1 MKTRSQQL
9 NDFAKVLHEQPT
21 FIAGMNYVSEYL
33 KKFIPADRASIF
45 IYNAKERRL
54 WSTHADKI
62 ESITIP
68 SDMGLAGQCIQ
79 TKDTVLENEPY
90 GNSNFL
96 AEVDMQTGYYTQNI
110 LSTPIFN
117 SKKEIVAVLQL
128 LNKSGGFTKEDKSFI
143 NSFAKKLTVY
153 MEENH
158 P

>member
-9 NDFAKVLHEQPT
+9 NDFAKELHEQPT
-21 FIAGMNYVSEYL
+21 FIAGMHYVSEYL

-117 SKKEIVAVLQL
+117 SKKEIIAVLQL
-128 LNKSGGFTKEDKSFI
+128 LNKSGGFTKEDKSLI
-143 NSFAKKLTVY
+143 SSFAKKLTVY
-153 MEENH
+153 MEENY

>member
-1 MKTRSQQL
+1 MKTRAQQL
-9 NDFAKVLHEQPT
+9 NDFAKELHEQPT
-21 FIAGMNYVSEYL
+21 FIAGMHYVSEYL

-68 SDMGLAGQCIQ
+68 SDMGLIGQCIH

-90 GNSNFL
+90 GNDNFM
-96 AEVDMQTGYYTQNI
+96 ADVDMQTGYYTQNT
-110 LSTPIFN
+110 LSTPIFD
-117 SKKEIVAVLQL
+117 SKENIIAVLQL

-143 NSFAKKLTVY
+143 SYFAKKLSPY
-153 MEENH
+153 MEENY